1 MSRTGP
7 YEAENVPFDG
17 QADGPDDLLNGCLL
31 KVIVCAVLNQS
42 CACGSAALNSAR
54 FLQRNSGS
62 SVRAGHGD

>member
-1 MSRTGP
+1 MTLVSRTGP

-42 CACGSAALNSAR
+42 CACGSAE
-54 FLQRNSGS
+54 
-62 SVRAGHGD
+62 